1 MEMEQKNQLN
11 QLASD
16 SFAQDTKGLY
26 LECAQAMPWRQAS
39 QDVFWEGAVSHVLSW
54 VDQAQ
59 HETTVPKCTQG
70 RLRL

>member
-1 MEMEQKNQLN
+1 MRIERGLKPMKMEQKNQLN

-39 QDVFWEGAVSHVLSW
+39 TQDVFCL
-54 VDQAQ
+54 
-59 HETTVPKCTQG
+59 G
-70 RLRL
+70 RSSESRPFVG